1 MSKKAETTIWK
12 NRFMSPE
19 EIAQM
24 EAVFN
29 ERFFEFLKKDEN
41 ISIEGHISEEAMY
54 ITNIL
59 SNEEQTYYYP
69 FETVISLKDNPDTEE
84 EEAKLC
90 LLDFIG
96 EYFDEFF
103 NNQRETF
110 VPISWAPYS
119 VKGKNLYARAQII
132 NKKLEKEAD
141 LILKSAGLDDD
152 TNNEEDL

>member
-1 MSKKAETTIWK
+1 MNNKTETISWK
-12 NRFMSPE
+12 DRFMSPE

-41 ISIEGHISEEAMY
+41 ISIEGHISENAMY

-69 FETVISLKDNPDTEE
+69 FETVISLKDNPDLEE

-103 NNQRETF
+103 NDQRETF

-119 VKGKNLYARAQII
+119 VKGKNLYAKAQVI

-141 LILKSAGLDDD
+141 LILNN